1 MDLIN
6 SLGIA
11 KIKNNPLTDMENL
24 LLDLMEVGQVAN
36 SKQNGISLL
45 GTASV
50 AVVVIV
56 GK

>member
-24 LLDLMEVGQVAN
+24 LLDLMEVG
-36 SKQNGISLL
+36 
-45 GTASV
+45 
-50 AVVVIV
+50 
-56 GK
+56 